1 VSLRVLLVDD
11 QALVRSGFRMLVE
24 AQPGME
30 VVGEAADGEQAV
42 AEARRARPDVVLMD
56 IRMPRMDGIEATRL
70 ITHADP
76 PLGCR
81 VLLLT
86 TYDLDEYVFRGLRA
100 GASGFL
106 LKDVA
111 PEELLRAI
119 GVVAAGESLLAPSVT
134 RRLVEA
140 FVRTPEAPATPPAEL
155 AWLTD
160 REREVLTLIGKGLAN
175 HEIAER
181 LFLSMATVKTH
192 VNRVFSKLGLR
203 DRAQAVVLAY
213 ETGIVR
219 PHDADPAPPPKPAG

>member
-1 VSLRVLLVDD
+1 MSLRILLVDD
-11 QALVRSGFRMLVE
+11 QALVRSGFRMLLE
-24 AQPGME
+24 AQADME

-42 AEARRARPDVVLMD
+42 VEVRRTRPDVALMD

-76 PLGCR
+76 PLGCK
-81 VLLLT
+81 VLVLT
-86 TYDLDEYVFRGLRA
+86 TYDLDEFVFRGLRA

-111 PEELLRAI
+111 PEELVKAI
-119 GVVAAGESLLAPSVT
+119 RIVAAGESLLAPSVT
-134 RRLVEA
+134 RRLIEEY
-140 FVRTPEAPATPPAEL
+140 VRTPVAPVTPPEL
-155 AWLTD
+155 ASLTE
-160 REREVLTLIGKGLAN
+160 REHEVLTLIGKGLAN

-192 VNRVFSKLGLR
+192 VNRVFYKLGLR

-213 ETGIVR
+213 ETGIVT
-219 PHDADPAPPPKPAG
+219 AGSREA

>member
-1 VSLRVLLVDD
+1 LSLRVLLVDD
-11 QALVRSGFRMLVE
+11 QALVRSGFRMLLE
-24 AQPGME
+24 AQADME

-42 AEARRARPDVVLMD
+42 VEVRRTRPDVALMD

-76 PLGCR
+76 PLGCK
-81 VLLLT
+81 VLVLT
-86 TYDLDEYVFRGLRA
+86 TYDLDEFVFRGLRA

-111 PEELLRAI
+111 PEELVKAI
-119 GVVAAGESLLAPSVT
+119 RIVAAGESLLAPSVT
-134 RRLVEA
+134 RRLIEEY
-140 FVRTPEAPATPPAEL
+140 VRAPAAPATAPPEL
-155 AWLTD
+155 ASLTE
-160 REREVLTLIGKGLAN
+160 REHEVLTLIGKGLAN

-213 ETGIVR
+213 ETGIVT
-219 PHDADPAPPPKPAG
+219 AGSREA

>member
-1 VSLRVLLVDD
+1 LSLRVLLVDD

-24 AQPGME
+24 AQPDME
-30 VVGEAADGEQAV
+30 VVGEAANGHEAV
-42 AEARRARPDVVLMD
+42 AAARRTRPDVALMD

-70 ITHADP
+70 ITQADP
-76 PLGCR
+76 SLGCK
-81 VLLLT
+81 VLILT

-111 PEELLRAI
+111 PEELVEAI
-119 GVVAAGESLLAPSVT
+119 RIVAEGESLLSPSIT
-134 RRLVEA
+134 RRLIEE

-155 AWLTD
+155 ASLT
-160 REREVLTLIGKGLAN
+160 EREHEVLVLMGRGLAN
-175 HEIAER
+175 QEIADR

-192 VNRVFSKLGLR
+192 VNRVFSKLRLR

-219 PHDADPAPPPKPAG
+219 PHDAGPARPPKPTV

>member
-1 VSLRVLLVDD
+1 LSLRVLLVDD
-11 QALVRSGFRMLVE
+11 QALVRSGFRMLLE
-24 AQPGME
+24 AQADME

-42 AEARRARPDVVLMD
+42 VEVRRTRPDVALMD

-76 PLGCR
+76 PLGCK
-81 VLLLT
+81 VLVLT
-86 TYDLDEYVFRGLRA
+86 TYDLDEFVFRGLRA

-111 PEELLRAI
+111 PEELVKAI
-119 GVVAAGESLLAPSVT
+119 RIVAAGESLLAPSVT
-134 RRLVEA
+134 RRLIEEY
-140 FVRTPEAPATPPAEL
+140 VRTPVAPVTPPEL
-155 AWLTD
+155 ASLTE
-160 REREVLTLIGKGLAN
+160 REHEVLTLIGRGLAN

-213 ETGIVR
+213 ETGIVT
-219 PHDADPAPPPKPAG
+219 AGSPEA

>member
-1 VSLRVLLVDD
+1 LSLRILLVDD
-11 QALVRSGFRMLVE
+11 QALVRSGFRMLLE
-24 AQPGME
+24 AQADME

-42 AEARRARPDVVLMD
+42 VEVRRTRPDVALMD

-76 PLGCR
+76 PLGCK
-81 VLLLT
+81 VLVLT
-86 TYDLDEYVFRGLRA
+86 TYDLDEFVFRGLRA

-111 PEELLRAI
+111 PEELVKAI
-119 GVVAAGESLLAPSVT
+119 RIVAAGESLLAPSVT
-134 RRLVEA
+134 RRLIEEY
-140 FVRTPEAPATPPAEL
+140 VRTPAAPATAPPEL
-155 AWLTD
+155 ASLTE
-160 REREVLTLIGKGLAN
+160 REHEVLTLIGKGLAN

-192 VNRVFSKLGLR
+192 VNRVFYKLGLR

-213 ETGIVR
+213 ETGIVT
-219 PHDADPAPPPKPAG
+219 AGSREA

>member
-1 VSLRVLLVDD
+1 LSLRVLLVDD
-11 QALVRSGFRMLVE
+11 QALVRSGFRMLLE
-24 AQPGME
+24 AQADME

-42 AEARRARPDVVLMD
+42 AEVRRTRPDVALMD

-76 PLGCR
+76 PLGCK
-81 VLLLT
+81 VLVLT

-111 PEELLRAI
+111 PEELVKAI
-119 GVVAAGESLLAPSVT
+119 RIVAAGESLLAPSVT
-134 RRLVEA
+134 RRLIEEY
-140 FVRTPEAPATPPAEL
+140 VRTPAAPATPPPEL
-155 AWLTD
+155 ASLTE
-160 REREVLTLIGKGLAN
+160 REHEVLTLIGKGLAN

-192 VNRVFSKLGLR
+192 VNRVFAKLGLR

-213 ETGIVR
+213 ETGIVT
-219 PHDADPAPPPKPAG
+219 AGSREG